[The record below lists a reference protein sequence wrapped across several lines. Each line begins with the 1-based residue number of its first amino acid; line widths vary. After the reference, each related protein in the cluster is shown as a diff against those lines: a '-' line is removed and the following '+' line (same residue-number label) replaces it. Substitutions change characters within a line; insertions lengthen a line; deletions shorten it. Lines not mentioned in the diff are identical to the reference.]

1 MASER
6 ARDVSERPRPLDPQA
21 VLAAWL
27 ERDLSAAALAGE
39 LSAAHEVEALV
50 EQASELIEAGR
61 CPILVGE
68 SGVGKTAIVHELV
81 RRAVAGQGPTALR
94 NRRVLQFSFK
104 QRVAGLRKPEQ
115 LRPETQRL
123 ADALVALGG
132 AHALFFRDAHC
143 AYNYDLEAQL
153 HGLALRFQGPIVC
166 EGERPTVQAMLE
178 NSPELAERYT
188 LLEVEEPDLET
199 TARLLARW
207 AQDMR
212 QAHGRGFAPR
222 ALHEALHL
230 THRFLARTR
239 LPRKAVDLL
248 TQVSA
253 LAGPRDVD
261 EHDVF
266 ERFCREQRVPRALVD
281 PRVPLDLAAVAQ
293 DFASRVLGQ
302 PEAVQAVVRMVALI
316 KAGLSDVRRPFGVFL
331 FVGPTGVGKTHIA
344 QRLAEWLFGDRDR
357 MLRLNMADFQQA
369 SDAELLF
376 GNPGAYA
383 YNQRRGLLTTRLLG
397 RPFAVLLLD
406 EFEKAHEKAH
416 DRFLQLFDEGRFIN
430 GAGESVSCRSTIVIA
445 TSNTGAE
452 VYRGRLLGLVETGDV
467 EALDREV
474 DRRLLKRFRFE
485 FLNRF
490 DQVVHFHP
498 LTRADI
504 RTIARRE
511 LALLAERPGL
521 SRLGLQL
528 ELDDSVVD
536 WLAVHGYDPLYGA
549 RVLRRTIERHVT
561 TALAEALVPTAA
573 GAGAVVELGV
583 WQGRPQA
590 RLRAPVAERP
600 VVPPSKRAPVT
611 LRVAGSAQVRA
622 LDARGLRAE
631 AEALLHTAAPRLER
645 LNQAQEERA
654 ALLQR
659 FNEASSWDAAA
670 APDGYAQ
677 LERFRELD
685 LFVASGERLARPVR
699 RLAEQLQIEA
709 EAGGLARALEAARR
723 ALEEW
728 DERLS
733 DSATL
738 AGGLW
743 LSVASLDPLKPPG
756 PWMKDLVALELAWCR
771 RLGLAATVVAHERLA
786 VRAAPGRT
794 EAPAPA
800 LVVLEVEGPGAAS
813 LLAMEVGEHRLG
825 RGRGPHQRCRVAL
838 VAKSAPVASGAP
850 VVTPARPRSSPYGLE
865 VRCQGR
871 LHLEERGRSLTLWGA
886 DGPTLA
892 HLLADV
898 GQAWSEQPLAA
909 PLLARVYGEDGAGA
923 RDPRT
928 GAGLAR
934 LRDALRGELHPLL
947 EAWRRHRAES

>member
-1 MASER
+1 MGQER
-6 ARDVSERPRPLDPQA
+6 SRGDEGRVKPMDPQV

-27 ERDLSAAALAGE
+27 ERDLSAAAAAGE
-39 LSAAHEVEALV
+39 LSAAHEVDALV
-50 EQASELIEAGR
+50 EQTSELIEAGR

-81 RRAVAGQGPTALR
+81 RRAALGQGPATLR
-94 NRRVLQFSFK
+94 QRRVWQFSFK
-104 QRVAGLRKPEQ
+104 HRVAGLRKPEQ

-123 ADALVALGG
+123 ADALVPRG
-132 AHALFFRDAHC
+132 AECALFFRDVHC
-143 AYNYDLEAQL
+143 AYTYDLEAQL
-153 HGLALRFQGPIVC
+153 HGLALRFQGPILG

-199 TARLLARW
+199 CARLLSRW
-207 AQDMR
+207 AQDMER
-212 QAHGRGFAPR
+212 AHGRGFSAR

-239 LPRKAVDLL
+239 LPRKAIDLL
-248 TQVSA
+248 AQVSA
-253 LAGPRDVD
+253 LAGAREVG

-266 ERFCREQRVPRALVD
+266 ERFCREQRVPRVLVD
-281 PRVPLDLAAVAQ
+281 PREPLDLEVVAR
-293 DFASRVLGQ
+293 DFAGRVLGQ
-302 PEAVQAVVRMVALI
+302 PEAVQAIVRMVALI

-357 MLRLNMADFQQA
+357 MLRLNMADFQQP

-376 GNPGAYA
+376 GNPGSYA
-383 YNQRRGLLTTRLLG
+383 PNLRRGLLTTRLLG

-406 EFEKAHEKAH
+406 EFEKAHDKVH

-498 LTRADI
+498 LTREDI

-511 LALLAERPGL
+511 LALLSERPGL
-521 SRLGLQL
+521 SRLGLEL
-528 ELDDSVVD
+528 EIDDSVVD

-561 TALAEALVPTAA
+561 TALAEALVPAVT
-573 GAGAVVELGV
+573 GVGAVVELSVRHG
-583 WQGRPQA
+583 QPQA
-590 RLRAPVAERP
+590 RLRLPVAER
-600 VVPPSKRAPVT
+600 APASPGRREAVT
-611 LRVAGSAQVRA
+611 LRVGPAERVRT
-622 LDARGLRAE
+622 LDARGLRSA
-631 AEALLHTAAPRLER
+631 AEALLKAAGPRLER
-645 LNQAQEERA
+645 LRVAQEERA

-659 FNEASSWDAAA
+659 FNEASSWDVAA
-670 APDGYAQ
+670 APDGYAH

-685 LFVASGERLARPVR
+685 LFVASAGRLARPLR
-699 RLAEQLQIEA
+699 RLDEQVQAGA
-709 EAGGLARALEAARR
+709 EASTLARALEAATQ

-733 DSATL
+733 DAAEQSGGVWL
-738 AGGLW
+738 A
-743 LSVASLDPLKPPG
+743 VASVDPLKPAG
-756 PWMKDLVALELAWCR
+756 TWLEDLVNLELAWCR
-771 RLGLAATVVAHERLA
+771 RLGLAAAVVAHEKLA
-786 VRAAPGRT
+786 ARPATDGHAR
-794 EAPAPA
+794 PAPA
-800 LVVLEVEGPGAAS
+800 LVVLEVEGPGAAG
-813 LLAMEVGEHRLG
+813 LLAMEAGEHRLG
-825 RGRGPHQRCRVAL
+825 RGRGLHQRARVAL
-838 VAKSAPVASGAP
+838 VAKRDPAAARAPAVA
-850 VVTPARPRSSPYGLE
+850 PARPRPSPYGL
-865 VRCQGR
+865 VVSCQGR
-871 LHLEERGRSLTLWGA
+871 LHLPERGRALMLVGA

-892 HLLADV
+892 HLLVDV
-898 GQAWSEQPLAA
+898 GEAWSQAPLAA
-909 PLLARVYGEDGAGA
+909 PPLARVYGEDGAGA

-928 GAGLAR
+928 GAGIAR
-934 LRDALRGELHPLL
+934 LRDALRGDLRPLL
-947 EAWRRHRAES
+947 EAWRRHQAGS

>member
-1 MASER
+1 M
-6 ARDVSERPRPLDPQA
+6 
-21 VLAAWL
+21 
-27 ERDLSAAALAGE
+27 SAAALAGE
-39 LSAAHEVEALV
+39 LSPAHEVDALV

-81 RRAVAGQGPTALR
+81 RRAVAGQGPTPLR
-94 NRRVLQFSFK
+94 DRRVLQFSFK

-143 AYNYDLEAQL
+143 AYTYDLEAQL
-153 HGLALRFQGPIVC
+153 HGLALRFQGPILC

-199 TARLLARW
+199 SARLLAHW
-207 AQDMR
+207 AQDM
-212 QAHGRGFAPR
+212 QAAHGRGFSAR

-253 LAGPRDVD
+253 LAGAREVS

-281 PRVPLDLAAVAQ
+281 PREALDLASVAA
-293 DFASRVLGQ
+293 DFSARVLGQ
-302 PEAVQAVVRMVALI
+302 PEAVQAIVRMVALI

-357 MLRLNMADFQQA
+357 MLRLNMADFQQPN
-369 SDAELLF
+369 DAEVLF
-376 GNPGAYA
+376 GNPASYA

-406 EFEKAHEKAH
+406 EFEKAHEKVH

-452 VYRGRLLGLVETGDV
+452 VYRGHLLGLVEPGNV

-498 LTRADI
+498 LTREDI

-511 LALLAERPGL
+511 LTLLAERPGL

-528 ELDDSVVD
+528 ESDDSVVD

-561 TALAEALVPTAA
+561 TALAEALVPA
-573 GAGAVVELGV
+573 GANPGAVVELSVRHG
-583 WQGRPQA
+583 QPQA
-590 RLRAPVAERP
+590 RLRTASHERP
-600 VVPPSKRAPVT
+600 LTTATRRAAVT
-611 LRVAGSAQVRA
+611 LRVGPAERVRT

-631 AEALLHTAAPRLER
+631 AERVLKSADAHLER
-645 LNQAQEERA
+645 LTAAQAERA
-654 ALLQR
+654 ALLER
-659 FNEASSWDAAA
+659 FNAASSWEQASNA
-670 APDGYAQ
+670 DGYAH
-677 LERFRELD
+677 LARFRELD
-685 LFVASGERLARPVR
+685 LFVASGERLARPLR
-699 RLAEQLQIEA
+699 RLAEQLAREA
-709 EAGGLARALEAARR
+709 EPAALARALEAAAM
-723 ALEEW
+723 ALDEW

-733 DSATL
+733 DGAEL
-738 AGGLW
+738 AQGVW
-743 LSVASLDPLKPPG
+743 LAVASLDPLKPVG
-756 PWMKDLVALELAWCR
+756 TWLKDLVDLELAWCR
-771 RLGLAATVVAHERLA
+771 RLGLAGTVVAHEKLA
-786 VRAAPGRT
+786 TRAAG
-794 EAPAPA
+794 AGGAVAAPA
-800 LVVLEVEGPGAAS
+800 LVVLDIEGPGAAG

-825 RGRGPHQRCRVAL
+825 RGRGLHQRCRVTL
-838 VAKSAPVASGAP
+838 VTKSVAQAEGARG
-850 VVTPARPRSSPYGLE
+850 VTPARSRPSPYGLATT
-865 VRCQGR
+865 CQGR
-871 LHLEERGRSLTLWGA
+871 LLLPERGRALTLVGTDSA
-886 DGPTLA
+886 TLA
-892 HLLADV
+892 HLLTDV
-898 GQAWSEQPLAA
+898 AQAWSETPLAA
-909 PLLARVYGEDGAGA
+909 PALARVYGEDGGGA

-928 GAGLAR
+928 GATLAR
-934 LRDALRGELHPLL
+934 LRDALRGDLRPLL
-947 EAWRRHRAES
+947 EAWRRHQGGA